1 VAAVTVNMR
10 VTGTGPNCQIIDATL
25 AATGDT
31 FDSKFRTVKAVV
43 ITPHSTWGADD
54 YIYWSESGGV
64 VTFTC
69 GGTNAGTATY
79 TVAIYG

>member
-1 VAAVTVNMR
+1 MAAVTVNKR

-25 AATGDT
+25 AASGDT
-31 FDSKFRTVKAVV
+31 FDSKFKTVKAVV
-43 ITPHSTWGADD
+43 ITPHGAVDATD

>member
-1 VAAVTVNMR
+1 MAAVTVVKR
-10 VTGTGPNCQIIDATL
+10 LTGTGPHCQIVDVTL

-31 FDSKFRTVKAVV
+31 FDSKFKTAKAVL
-43 ITPHSTWGADD
+43 ITPHGAVDATD
-54 YIYWSESGGV
+54 YIYWGESGGV